1 VLIMLFRQRALDG
14 IANETIS
21 LAFRRWDR
29 PRVKPGTL
37 IRTRIGV
44 IRIGSV
50 ANVDAD
56 SITDSE
62 ARSAGY
68 RDVSE
73 LIGELD
79 KRSGGSVYRMQVS
92 LHGPD
97 PRVALREEAALDE
110 EAVQAISVSLE
121 RMDRARHSGPWTL
134 AVLRMIQDQPAVRA
148 PDLAAQLG
156 RETRPFKADV
166 RKLKELGLTESLDIG
181 YRLSPRG
188 KAFLASV
195 ER

>member
-1 VLIMLFRQRALDG
+1 LLIMLFRQHVLDG
-14 IANETIS
+14 IADRTIS

-44 IRIGSV
+44 IRVGAV
-50 ANVDAD
+50 D
-56 SITDSE
+56 SIDPQSIADSE

-73 LIGELD
+73 LLGELRE
-79 KRSGGSVYRMQVS
+79 RSGDSIYRVQVS
-92 LHGPD
+92 LYGPD
-97 PRVALREEAALDE
+97 PRVALREDASLSEA
-110 EAVQAISVSLE
+110 AVQAISTSLE
-121 RMDRARHSGPWTL
+121 HLDRARRSGPWTL

-166 RKLKELGLTESLDIG
+166 RKLKELGLTESLDVG

>member
-1 VLIMLFRQRALDG
+1 MLFRQHALDG
-14 IANETIS
+14 IADETIS

-29 PRVKPGTL
+29 PRVRPGTL

-50 ANVDAD
+50 DNVDAD

-62 ARSAGY
+62 AQSAGY

-79 KRSGGSVYRMQVS
+79 KRSGGSVYRVQVS

-97 PRVALREEAALDE
+97 PRVALREEAALSD

-188 KAFLASV
+188 EAFLACV
-195 ER
+195 GQ

>member
-1 VLIMLFRQRALDG
+1 LLIMLFRQRALDG
-14 IANETIS
+14 IADETIS

-29 PRVKPGTL
+29 PRVRPGTL

-50 ANVDAD
+50 DNVDAD

-79 KRSGGSVYRMQVS
+79 KRSGGSVYRVQVS

-97 PRVALREEAALDE
+97 PRVALREDAALSD
-110 EAVQAISVSLE
+110 EAVQAISLSLE
-121 RMDRARHSGPWTL
+121 RMDRARPAGPWTL

-188 KAFLASV
+188 EAFLASV
-195 ER
+195 GQ

>member
-1 VLIMLFRQRALDG
+1 LLIMLFRQRVLDG
-14 IANETIS
+14 IADRTIS
-21 LAFRRWDR
+21 VAFRRWDR
-29 PRVKPGTL
+29 PRVKQGTL

-50 ANVDAD
+50 ENVDPE

-73 LIGELD
+73 LVGELD
-79 KRSGGSVYRMQVS
+79 KRGGGSVYRVQVS

-97 PRVALREEAALDE
+97 PRVALREDAALSE
-110 EAVQAISVSLE
+110 EAVNAISASLA

-166 RKLKELGLTESLDIG
+166 RKLKELGLTESLDVG

-188 KAFLASV
+188 KAFLLSV

>member
-1 VLIMLFRQRALDG
+1 MLFRQRALDG
-14 IANETIS
+14 IADETIS

-29 PRVKPGTL
+29 PRVQPGTL

-50 ANVDAD
+50 DDVDRD

-79 KRSGGSVYRMQVS
+79 NRRGASIYRVEVS

-97 PRVALREEAALDE
+97 PRVVLRQEAVLGE
-110 EAVQAISVSLE
+110 EAVQA
-121 RMDRARHSGPWTL
+121 A
-134 AVLRMIQDQPAVRA
+134 A
-148 PDLAAQLG
+148 P
-156 RETRPFKADV
+156 
-166 RKLKELGLTESLDIG
+166 
-181 YRLSPRG
+181 
-188 KAFLASV
+188 
-195 ER
+195 

>member
-1 VLIMLFRQRALDG
+1 LLIMLFRPRALDG
-14 IANETIS
+14 IADETIS

-29 PRVKPGTL
+29 PRVRPGTL

-50 ANVDAD
+50 DNVDAD

-79 KRSGGSVYRMQVS
+79 KRSGGSVYRVQVS

-97 PRVALREEAALDE
+97 PRVALREDAALSD

-121 RMDRARHSGPWTL
+121 RMDRARPAGPWTL

-188 KAFLASV
+188 EAFLASV
-195 ER
+195 GQ

>member
-1 VLIMLFRQRALDG
+1 LLIVLFRQRVLEGVADK
-14 IANETIS
+14 TIS

-50 ANVDAD
+50 NKVDPD
-56 SITDSE
+56 SITDVD
-62 ARSAGY
+62 ARAAGY
-68 RDVSE
+68 RDASE
-73 LIGELD
+73 LVAELD
-79 KRSGGSVYRMQVS
+79 KRGGGSVYCVHMS
-92 LHGPD
+92 LQGPD
-97 PRVALREEAALDE
+97 PRVALRDDAALSQ
-110 EAVQAISVSLE
+110 EAVQAISASLE
-121 RMDRARHSGPWTL
+121 RMDRARRSGPWTL
-134 AVLRMIQDQPAVRA
+134 TVLRMIQEQPAVRA

-156 RETRPFKADV
+156 REKRPFKADV
-166 RKLKELGLTESLDIG
+166 RKLKELGLTESLDVG

-195 ER
+195 EQ

>member
-1 VLIMLFRQRALDG
+1 MLFRQHALDG
-14 IANETIS
+14 IADETIS

-29 PRVKPGTL
+29 PRVRPGTL

-50 ANVDAD
+50 DNVDAD

-62 ARSAGY
+62 AQSAGY

-79 KRSGGSVYRMQVS
+79 KRSGGSVYRVQVS

-97 PRVALREEAALDE
+97 PRVALREEAALSD

-166 RKLKELGLTESLDIG
+166 RKLKELGLTESLDVG

-188 KAFLASV
+188 KAFLAAV
-195 ER
+195 EQ

>member
-1 VLIMLFRQRALDG
+1 LLIMLFRQRALDG
-14 IANETIS
+14 IADETIS

-29 PRVKPGTL
+29 PRVQPGTL

-50 ANVDAD
+50 DNVDPD

-68 RDVSE
+68 RDISE

-79 KRSGGSVYRMQVS
+79 KRSGGSVYRVQVS

-97 PRVALREEAALDE
+97 PRVALREEAILSED
-110 EAVQAISVSLE
+110 AVQAISASLE
-121 RMDRARHSGPWTL
+121 RMDRARNSGPWTL

-166 RKLKELGLTESLDIG
+166 RKLKELGLTESLDVG

-188 KAFLASV
+188 KAFLSSV
-195 ER
+195 GR

>member
-1 VLIMLFRQRALDG
+1 MLFRRRVLERVADK
-14 IANETIS
+14 TIS

-50 ANVDAD
+50 DKVDPD
-56 SITDSE
+56 SITDVD
-62 ARSAGY
+62 ARAAGY
-68 RDVSE
+68 RDASE
-73 LIGELD
+73 LVAELD
-79 KRSGGSVYRMQVS
+79 KRGGASVYRVQVS

-97 PRVALREEAALDE
+97 PRVALRADAALSE
-110 EAVQAISVSLE
+110 EAVKAISASLE
-121 RMDRARHSGPWTL
+121 RMDRARRSGPWTL
-134 AVLRMIQDQPAVRA
+134 AVLRMIQEQPAVRA

-156 RETRPFKADV
+156 REKKPFKADV
-166 RKLKELGLTESLDIG
+166 RKLKELGLTESLDVG

-195 ER
+195 EQ

>member
-1 VLIMLFRQRALDG
+1 MLFRQRALDG
-14 IANETIS
+14 IADETIS

-50 ANVDAD
+50 DNVDAD
-56 SITDSE
+56 SITDGE

-73 LIGELD
+73 LIGELH
-79 KRSGGSVYRMQVS
+79 KRSGGSVYRVQVS

-97 PRVALREEAALDE
+97 PRVALREEAVLDE
-110 EAVQAISVSLE
+110 AAVQAISTSLD

-148 PDLAAQLG
+148 PDLAAQFG

-166 RKLKELGLTESLDIG
+166 RKLKELGLTESLDVG

>member
-1 VLIMLFRQRALDG
+1 LLIMLFRQRVLDG
-14 IANETIS
+14 VADKTIS

-50 ANVDAD
+50 DKVDPD
-56 SITDSE
+56 SITDVD
-62 ARSAGY
+62 ARAAGY
-68 RDVSE
+68 RDASE
-73 LIGELD
+73 LVAELD
-79 KRSGGSVYRMQVS
+79 KRGGASVYRVQVS

-97 PRVALREEAALDE
+97 PRVALREDAALSE
-110 EAVQAISVSLE
+110 EAVKAISASLE
-121 RMDRARHSGPWTL
+121 RMDRARRSGPWTL
-134 AVLRMIQDQPAVRA
+134 AVLRMIQEQPAVRA

-156 RETRPFKADV
+156 REKRPFKADV
-166 RKLKELGLTESLDIG
+166 RKLKELGLTESLDVG

-188 KAFLASV
+188 KAFLASA
-195 ER
+195 EQ